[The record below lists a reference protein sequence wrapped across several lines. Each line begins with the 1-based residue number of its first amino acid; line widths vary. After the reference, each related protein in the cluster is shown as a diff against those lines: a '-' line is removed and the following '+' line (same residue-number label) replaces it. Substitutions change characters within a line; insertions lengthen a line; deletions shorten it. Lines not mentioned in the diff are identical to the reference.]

1 MKNTS
6 TNVPKSFWILAVV
19 LLVWNIMGVLSF
31 LMHVMLTE
39 EAISEFSKAEQA
51 IYRQYPTWTIIAFAI
66 AVFAGLMGAIGL
78 LMRRKWSFIVFVISL
93 LAIIPQMIHNV
104 FFTQSVEV
112 YGTAEAVSMPALV
125 AVLGFFAVWYAKYS
139 SMNGWLK

>member
-6 TNVPKSFWILAVV
+6 TNVPKSFWILAII
-19 LLVWNIMGVLSF
+19 LLTWNIMGVLSF
-31 LMHVMLTE
+31 LMHVMIPE
-39 EAISEFSKAEQA
+39 EAISEFSK
-51 IYRQYPTWTIIAFAI
+51 YPTWAIIAFAI

-78 LMRRKWSFIVFVISL
+78 LMRRKWSFIVLAISL
-93 LAIIPQMIHNV
+93 LAIIPQIIHNV

-112 YGTAEAVSMPALV
+112 YGTADAEAVTMPALV